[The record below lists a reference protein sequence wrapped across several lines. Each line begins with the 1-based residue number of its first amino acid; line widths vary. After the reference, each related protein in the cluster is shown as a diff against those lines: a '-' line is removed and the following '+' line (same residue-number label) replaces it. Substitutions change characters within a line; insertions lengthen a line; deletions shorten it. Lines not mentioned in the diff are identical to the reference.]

1 MGVAG
6 TDKHLGMESISAK
19 VVGEGGLGLIVGR
32 ILYKFPLIV
41 SHLSFLRWE
50 FFTDISERLR
60 EHESHTL
67 FTFHSRSSGL
77 LPTSVNLCDGEIQLT
92 HQSTYLCMAP
102 GKGKHVLLI
111 QAGPGPG

>member
-1 MGVAG
+1 MGVKW
-6 TDKHLGMESISAK
+6 TDKHLGMGSISAK

-67 FTFHSRSSGL
+67 RFTPAAADFL
-77 LPTSVNLCDGEIQLT
+77 QP
-92 HQSTYLCMAP
+92 
-102 GKGKHVLLI
+102 LLI
-111 QAGPGPG
+111 FVMVKYNLPIRALTSAWPPEKVSMFC

>member
-32 ILYKFPLIV
+32 ILLKFPLIV

-67 FTFHSRSSGL
+67 CFTPAVADFFQ
-77 LPTSVNLCDGEIQLT
+77 P
-92 HQSTYLCMAP
+92 
-102 GKGKHVLLI
+102 LLI
-111 QAGPGPG
+111 FVMVKYNLPIRALTSAWPPEKVSMFC